1 MRESIRKLV
10 RIGSRRSVHLQRHVS
25 TFLIAPTIQSHEICD
40 LWKEWEVGSGKIEG
54 LPNAE
59 ARAEAVA
66 RVDAIFPER
75 MRQIHIGSSL
85 VYPGVG
91 QVSYIT
97 IDYTTTTDSCSTFV
111 TVALRKSEV
120 DDPLPSS
127 PV

>member
-1 MRESIRKLV
+1 MELMERL
-10 RIGSRRSVHLQRHVS
+10 
-25 TFLIAPTIQSHEICD
+25 
-40 LWKEWEVGSGKIEG
+40 GSGKIEG
-54 LPNAE
+54 LPNAK

-66 RVDAIFPER
+66 REDAIFPER
-75 MRQIHIGSSL
+75 MHQIHIGPSL

-120 DDPLPSS
+120 DNPLPSS

>member
-1 MRESIRKLV
+1 MNMELMER
-10 RIGSRRSVHLQRHVS
+10 
-25 TFLIAPTIQSHEICD
+25 
-40 LWKEWEVGSGKIEG
+40 VGSGDIEG

-66 RVDAIFPER
+66 RVDTIFLER
-75 MRQIHIGSSL
+75 MRQIHIGPSL

-97 IDYTTTTDSCSTFV
+97 IDYTMATDSCSTFV
-111 TVALRKSEV
+111 TAAPRKAEV

-127 PV
+127 TV

>member
-1 MRESIRKLV
+1 MQLMERL
-10 RIGSRRSVHLQRHVS
+10 
-25 TFLIAPTIQSHEICD
+25 
-40 LWKEWEVGSGKIEG
+40 GSGKIEG

-66 RVDAIFPER
+66 RVDAIFLEC
-75 MRQIHIGSSL
+75 MRQIHIGPFL

-97 IDYTTTTDSCSTFV
+97 IDYTTTADSCSTFV
-111 TVALRKSEV
+111 TVALRKAEV

-127 PV
+127 TV